1 MRVAELEAALRERE
15 EMPNAERF
23 LNARVVS
30 MPEAVHRTWGFR
42 MRSGTGVTHLNTQLP
57 HLRMRAIQARAT
69 EDRNNDAESD
79 SESEGNSEGEGD
91 DCGLQFADG
100 ALEQYQ
106 NRPTD
111 EDGTDDGY
119 WGSMLYTD
127 FHRK

>member
-1 MRVAELEAALRERE
+1 
-15 EMPNAERF
+15 
-23 LNARVVS
+23 
-30 MPEAVHRTWGFR
+30 

-127 FHRK
+127 FHRKYRVVLGKKLCKTDVDQKRYLRCTDAGSPLCDAADD